1 MKTIID
7 NIRHHS
13 EIFGEPVFDE
23 YTEISKERLKHVVKL
38 IKSELNELIDAKTIK
53 EQKDGCGDVLWTV
66 IRAFSEVGLD
76 PKESIVGIHKRNKEF
91 KPFVKCVNWFQISLH
106 KLLNT
111 AEGKDAIEEEL
122 DYLLFLANE
131 FFKPFQYDMKF
142 IMEQVYKSN
151 MSKLCKT
158 EEEAKQTVEAYKLG
172 THPNK
177 LGKVIITHYE
187 KAKEGFVVRRTSD
200 NKYLKSINF
209 VEPKF

>member
-7 NIRHHS
+7 NIRNHS
-13 EIFGEPVFDE
+13 IIFGEPVFNE
-23 YTEISKERLKHVVKL
+23 YTEISEERLQHVVKL
-38 IKSELNELIDAKTIK
+38 IKSELNELIDAETID

-66 IRAFSEVGLD
+66 LRAFMEYGFEAKCTENNHNKRFIPFHESVNIISKYLHTIRNEKIR
-76 PKESIVGIHKRNKEF
+76 KEE
-91 KPFVKCVNWFQISLH
+91 
-106 KLLNT
+106 
-111 AEGKDAIEEEL
+111 IE
-122 DYLLFLANE
+122 YLLQGILFHSLE
-131 FFKPFQYDMKF
+131 LFKPFQYDRGL

-158 EEEAKQTVEAYKLG
+158 EQEAKDTVKAYAEG